1 MNLDFRDVA
10 FRSPLNVS
18 HICHTDLSTYRSSGT
33 TIEGNQIVMTS
44 HIRNFL
50 EVHLYF
56 FSFPGNESGTW
67 YVDLKTGPAGSCG
80 TGNPAV
86 KPDVTM
92 SMNDEV
98 FQQMFSG
105 EILMFFLNLLVNSE
119 D

>member
-1 MNLDFRDVA
+1 MNLDFRDLA
-10 FRSPLNVS
+10 FSSQLIS
-18 HICHTDLSTYRSSGT
+18 YFCHTDLSTSRSSGT
-33 TIEGNQIVMTS
+33 TIEGNQIVSNSLMTS
-44 HIRNFL
+44 HIKNFL
-50 EVHLYF
+50 EVHLY

-105 EILMFFLNLLVNSE
+105 EILMFF
-119 D
+119 